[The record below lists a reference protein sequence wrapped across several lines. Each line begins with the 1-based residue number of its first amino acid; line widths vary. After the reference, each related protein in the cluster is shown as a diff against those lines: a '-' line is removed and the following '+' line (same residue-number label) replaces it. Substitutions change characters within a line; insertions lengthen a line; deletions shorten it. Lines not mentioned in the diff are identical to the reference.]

1 MNTNPNYL
9 QDPQNNP
16 ASEND
21 PLPINKADDMTANL
35 QAALPNNGISSVD
48 NIISDMSQPLDFF
61 SSELEN
67 RRWPEL

>member
-9 QDPQNNP
+9 QEPVNNP

-21 PLPINKADDMTANL
+21 FSAINKPDDIAANL
-35 QAALPNNGISSVD
+35 QAALPVTGISSVD
-48 NIISDMSQPLDFF
+48 NIISDMSQPLDFMN
-61 SSELEN
+61 SELDN